1 MFYLLY
7 SSQVLIVVALR
18 RWMTNVAECQL
29 PFNRQGNINR
39 KDQVSEEHSTG
50 VLVLECVVWLR
61 REHQFKNNGY
71 ITITAALLM
80 ATQYD
85 TIGAVC

>member
-1 MFYLLY
+1 
-7 SSQVLIVVALR
+7 
-18 RWMTNVAECQL
+18 MTNVTECQL

-39 KDQVSEEHSTG
+39 KDQVSEEPSTG
-50 VLVLECVVWLR
+50 VLVLQCVAWLR
-61 REHQFKNNGY
+61 REHQFKNNGN

-85 TIGAVC
+85 TIGVVC